1 MDNCQCGNFELVQDG
16 SNQPYLLTYLSTN
29 LTTGY
34 LYRFKYVAVNEVGKS
49 VFSSESDI
57 YACAAPT
64 LFASPLIMQ
73 VSSTWIMISWLDPQD
88 NGGCPIS
95 GFEIWRDDSL
105 GGNLVLVHPEMN
117 NLPEINVFNITDLP
131 SSSLGNTLR
140 IQLKA
145 KNSAGYYISS

>member
-1 MDNCQCGNFELVQDG
+1 
-16 SNQPYLLTYLSTN
+16 
-29 LTTGY
+29 
-34 LYRFKYVAVNEVGKS
+34 
-49 VFSSESDI
+49 
-57 YACAAPT
+57 
-64 LFASPLIMQ
+64 
-73 VSSTWIMISWLDPQD
+73 MISWLDPQD